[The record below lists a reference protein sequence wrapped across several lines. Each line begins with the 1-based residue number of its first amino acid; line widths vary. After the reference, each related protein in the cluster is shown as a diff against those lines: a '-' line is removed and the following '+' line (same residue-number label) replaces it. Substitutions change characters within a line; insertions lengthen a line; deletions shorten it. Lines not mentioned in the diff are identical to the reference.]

1 MSVLLLG
8 VLTFVAVV
16 IGVVTALTMANR
28 QAREEAAPASSPR
41 DFVAPVSSGGFRRRA
56 ADESTD
62 EFRARVAKENAEA
75 QSPPAPSKPPS

>member
-16 IGVVTALTMANR
+16 VGVVTALTMASR

-41 DFVAPVSSGGFRRRA
+41 DYVAPVSSGGYSRRH
-56 ADESTD
+56 ADESID
-62 EFRARVAKENAEA
+62 EFKARVAKENAEGE
-75 QSPPAPSKPPS
+75 SKKG

>member
-16 IGVVTALTMANR
+16 IGVVTALTMASR

-41 DFVAPVSSGGFRRRA
+41 DYVAPVSSGGYSRRRA
-56 ADESTD
+56 DESLD
-62 EFRARVAKENAEA
+62 EFKARVAKENAEA
-75 QSPPAPSKPPS
+75 DAKKG